1 MLDLELGDARRVG
14 RDVLTRL
21 RDRLGHLVE
30 DVNPTLASLPKCLGH
45 DLTADR
51 VDLGVHL
58 ERGDAV
64 LGSCD
69 LEVHV
74 AEVIL
79 VAQDVGEDCEV
90 IAFLDQAHR
99 DSSHW
104 RLEGH
109 SSVHQREG

>member
-1 MLDLELGDARRVG
+1 M
-14 RDVLTRL
+14 
-21 RDRLGHLVE
+21 
-30 DVNPTLASLPKCLGH
+30 NPTLASLSECLGH

-104 RLEGH
+104 SLEGH
-109 SSVHQREG
+109 TSIHQRKGRAADAGHRA